1 MKDTDRRRVEVM
13 KDRVIADMSVEEI
26 KAEIEKIQRLTARRK
41 RMNKIVSRQMSW
53 RVLRYLG
60 HYIAAISR
68 VTRKRLHY
76 VWFDGMPDKA
86 LYVLCQVHY
95 HASEDGTDDEMGLF
109 RAAKHERDRRY
120 PARVGLPN
128 SRRTKV

>member
-1 MKDTDRRRVEVM
+1 MKDADHRRVDAM

-26 KAEIEKIQRLTARRK
+26 KAEIERVKRLIARRK

-68 VTRKRLHY
+68 VTSKRLHY

-86 LYVLCQVHY
+86 LYVLCQVHQ
-95 HASEDGTDDEMGLF
+95 HAEGEIDDEMGLF

-120 PARVGLPN
+120 PARVGLPA